1 MTSLASRDRGGRAR
15 KVALGV
21 IGASLVLG
29 MAACSGGSSDPSASQ
44 TTTTPPAAAPALAA
58 GPGMA
63 GYARGVIGTIT
74 AENGSTWTLN
84 ARNGSTYTVS
94 ITPQTQFGTPRTPG
108 TASQFPVGSTVRV
121 GGTPNGNTITA
132 TRITAPRARNS
143 TSTPPPTPTS

>member
-1 MTSLASRDRGGRAR
+1 MTSLASRDRAGRAR

-21 IGASLVLG
+21 IGASLALG
-29 MAACSGGSSDPSASQ
+29 VAACAGGSSAAP
-44 TTTTPPAAAPALAA
+44 TTTTPPAAAPAMAA
-58 GPGMA
+58 RPGMA

-74 AENGSTWTLN
+74 AENGSTWTVN
-84 ARNGSTYTVS
+84 ATNGTTYTVS
-94 ITPQTQFGTPRTPG
+94 ITPQTQFGTPRMSG

-121 GGTPNGNTITA
+121 GGTPIGNTITA